1 MIEQIDKRISKI
13 LGRIRLAFRGL
24 GTRVNTAP
32 SVMLIQADALS
43 GEQLQAAEYMQ
54 HYGLTTNPPK
64 GFMFV
69 AVPVGG
75 KTAHSVIIATEHGTY
90 RLKNL
95 APGETAI
102 YDDQG
107 QKVHIKRDGIE
118 INGAGKQVTITNTP
132 KVRMETDILEVTG
145 EVKDQCD
152 DTGQTMSGMR
162 DIYNTHTHNDPQGG
176 AVAQPNQ
183 QM

>member
-1 MIEQIDKRISKI
+1 MIEQIDKRVKRF
-13 LGRIRLAFRGL
+13 LGQIRLAFRGL
-24 GTRVNTAP
+24 GTSVNTAP
-32 SVMLIQADALS
+32 SVMLIQGDALS

-64 GFMFV
+64 GFMYL

-75 KTAHSVIIATEHGTY
+75 KTAHSVIIATEHGSY

-95 APGETAI
+95 APGEMAI

-107 QKVHIKRDGIE
+107 QKIHIKRDGIE
-118 INGAGKQVTITNTP
+118 INGAGKPVTITNTP
-132 KVRMETDILEVTG
+132 KVRMETAILEVTG
-145 EVKDQCD
+145 EVKDLCD
-152 DTGQTMSGMR
+152 TVGKTMSGMR
-162 DIYNTHTHNDPQGG
+162 GTYNTHTHNDPQGG